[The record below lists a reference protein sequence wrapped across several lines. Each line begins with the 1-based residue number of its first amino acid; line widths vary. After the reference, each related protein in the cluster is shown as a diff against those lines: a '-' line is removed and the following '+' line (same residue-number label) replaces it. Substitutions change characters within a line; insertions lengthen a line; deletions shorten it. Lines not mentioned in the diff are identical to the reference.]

1 MGMYTELVMACEL
14 PKDTPE
20 KIINIIKYM
29 LGEIDECPNII
40 EERDPLFNTTR
51 WRCMLRSS
59 SYSFI
64 KSRAT
69 SSLWYDGIA
78 KQYILSIWC
87 NLKNYDEEVDKFL
100 NWIINYTT
108 SYGFVGYKR
117 YEEFDN
123 PTLIYFENNTVK
135 YKGE

>member
-14 PKDTPE
+14 PNNTPE
-20 KIINIIKYM
+20 NTINIIQYM
-29 LGEIDECPNII
+29 LGNI
-40 EERDPLFNTTR
+40 EEKPEIEDNPLFDTSR
-51 WRCMLRSS
+51 WTYMLNSS
-59 SYSFI
+59 SYYFI
-64 KSRAT
+64 KSR
-69 SSLWYDGIA
+69 SNSYLRYDEIA

-87 NLKNYDEEVDKFL
+87 NLKNYDEEIDKFL
-100 NWIINYTT
+100 NWIVNYTT
-108 SYGFVGYKR
+108 SYGFVGYTR